1 MKKIMLATIVAIAVV
16 SGFIGVHESSAKTD
30 LNQFALVNIEALS
43 DVEGSGEIVY
53 NKNCERCKNE
63 ICCPSSGP
71 IVYDSRPC

>member
-43 DVEGSGEIVY
+43 DHTIFTH
-53 NKNCERCKNE
+53 
-63 ICCPSSGP
+63 
-71 IVYDSRPC
+71 